1 MCAIRRSYVDLDG
14 KALTLPRSISELA
27 LAEKG
32 TKTHQ
37 QRRIA
42 LDDETVEVLRAH
54 LDELDNAAA
63 ALGAKPDPH
72 AFVFSYSPSGDKP
85 MHPSTVTH
93 RYGRLVDRLGIDTTL
108 HSLRHYNATELIAAG
123 VDIRTVAG
131 RLRHGGGGTTTL
143 RVYAAWVSEADQ
155 RAATA
160 LAGQLRRP
168 GRRDPAPPGGVK
180 ADPQIP
186 HVMSPAASTDGSTR
200 IRRPH

>member
-72 AFVFSYSPSGDKP
+72 PFVFSYSPTGDKP

-93 RYGRLVDRLGIDTTL
+93 RYARLVERLGMDTTL

-131 RLRHGGGGTTTL
+131 RLGHGGGGATTL
-143 RVYAAWVSEADQ
+143 RVYAAWVSDADQ

-160 LAGQLRRP
+160 LAGRLKRP
-168 GRRDPAPPGGVK
+168 ASPSGGE
-180 ADPQIP
+180 A
-186 HVMSPAASTDGSTR
+186 GSAESAGDVSGGED
-200 IRRPH
+200 